1 MDTSSAFDDAD
12 MPDFSPSSCPALSAD
27 PAAPACLAKH
37 GFQTLCMRLRPDL
50 IRLALWLTSNQ
61 ALAED
66 VVQESL
72 LRAWKSRHS
81 LLNKRAAKA
90 WLCKIVRNEYARTF
104 ERKRFVLVNVDSLV
118 ATDDPSLASDDDQD
132 INDIREALRG
142 LAEQYRRPLEM
153 QVLLGYSVVETA
165 AQLHLSKAAVLTRLF
180 RARNQLRLACGYD
193 RDMKVRKQ
201 ATGHA
206 VGVQR
211 RRRVV
216 A

>member
-1 MDTSSAFDDAD
+1 MMDTSSAFDDAD
-12 MPDFSPSSCPALSAD
+12 MPDFSSVSRPARSAD
-27 PAAPACLAKH
+27 PAAPNCPAKH
-37 GFQTLCMRLRPDL
+37 SFQTLCMRLRPDL
-50 IRLALWLTSNQ
+50 LRLALWLTHNQ
-61 ALAED
+61 ALADD

-104 ERKRFVLVNVDSLV
+104 ERKRLALVDIDSLV
-118 ATDDPSLASDDDQD
+118 ATDDPSLASEDDQD

-153 QVLLGYSVVETA
+153 QVLLGYSVVEIA
-165 AQLHLSKAAVLTRLF
+165 AQLHLSKTAVLTRLF

-201 ATGHA
+201 ATG
-206 VGVQR
+206 R
-211 RRRVV
+211 
-216 A
+216 

>member
-1 MDTSSAFDDAD
+1 MMDTFSAFDDAD
-12 MPDFSPSSCPALSAD
+12 MPDFSPVSCPALSTD
-27 PAAPACLAKH
+27 PAAPNCPAKH
-37 GFQTLCMRLRPDL
+37 SFQTLCMRLRPDL
-50 IRLALWLTSNQ
+50 LRLALWLTHNQ
-61 ALAED
+61 ALADD

-104 ERKRFVLVNVDSLV
+104 ERKRFALVDIDSLV
-118 ATDDPSLASDDDQD
+118 ATDDPSLASEDDQD

-153 QVLLGYSVVETA
+153 QVLLGYSVVEIA
-165 AQLHLSKAAVLTRLF
+165 AQLHLSKTAVLTRLF
-180 RARNQLRLACGYD
+180 RARNQLRHACGYD

-201 ATGHA
+201 ATG
-206 VGVQR
+206 R
-211 RRRVV
+211 
-216 A
+216 